1 MSLWRAARDRISSIL
16 NAPSNAFLRR
26 LLPDQGAKHWKGY
39 AFAFAM
45 MGLIA
50 VTTSLSAWI
59 IGRIVDKIFVGH
71 NLKAVWEITAAIVA
85 IYTVKGLAT
94 YGQQVVLSVVA
105 NNIVANIQKRIF
117 DQMLRMKVSYYGRS
131 HSSEFI
137 ARQAFIAQSA
147 SGVLNL
153 LITTFARDALTIVGL
168 VIVMVSQDPL
178 LSLFALMFLPL
189 AAVGVRKIGIRVR
202 RIMASEFQGAM
213 QMMESLQETAQGIR
227 IVKAFTLESFM
238 RDRQASA
245 IEGFERAAN
254 KLARVSS
261 RTSPIMESLG
271 GFAIAVVVLYSGYTV
286 IIRGNSPGSLFSFIT
301 SVIMLYEPLK
311 RVARLHVDLS
321 SSLFGVGM
329 LYDFLDAGDLEED
342 PLNASDLEVT
352 AGRIEFRDVV
362 FGYRPQER
370 VLHSIS
376 FAAEAGTTM
385 ALVGRSGGGKSTV
398 MNLILRLYEVE
409 LGQIL
414 CDGVD
419 IATVTLKSLRRQIAY
434 VSQENFLFKGSVRDN
449 IALGRPGASEE
460 EIVAAAKAAYADD
473 FIMGFERGYDTPC
486 GEHGMQLSG
495 GQRQRIA
502 IARAFLKDAPI
513 ILLDEATSALDSES
527 EQAIQKALHTLCEGR
542 TTIVIAHRLSTVA
555 QADEICV
562 IDRGRIVER
571 GRHGELLAQGQTYSH
586 IAQTQF
592 PHDAASRVAPLRVVV
607 YCAGRGPAERWR
619 RRRLRPKTTSDNG
632 MSACNLFRLEAIRE
646 SQPDSPSRKTDERA
660 ARPPQPSLRHS
671 RDRQRE
677 LALQEPRL
685 SQISQVNQ
693 TALTRPRNLG
703 QLRRGER
710 YRSARLLDWSVASR
724 LTRRC
729 SPCSMAFGFS
739 DRN

>member
-1 MSLWRAARDRISSIL
+1 MRSLSLWRIIHGRIRSFL
-16 NAPSNAFLRR
+16 NSPSNVLLRR
-26 LLPDQGAKHWKGY
+26 LLLDQGAKHWKGY
-39 AFAFAM
+39 VFAFAM

-59 IGRIVDKIFVGH
+59 IGRIVDKIFVGR

-94 YGQQVVLSVVA
+94 YGQQVVLSRVA
-105 NNIVANIQKRIF
+105 NSIVANVQNRIF
-117 DQMLRMKVSYYGRS
+117 DQMLRMKVGYYSRS

-137 ARQAFIAQSA
+137 TRQAFIAQSA
-147 SGVLNL
+147 SNVLNL
-153 LITTFARDALTIVGL
+153 LITTLSRDALTIVGL

-202 RIMASEFQGAM
+202 GIMASEFQRSV

-238 RDRQASA
+238 RDRQANA

-254 KLARVSS
+254 KLAQVSS

-271 GFAIAVVVLYSGYTV
+271 GFAIAAVVLYSGYTV
-286 IIRGNSPGSLFSFIT
+286 IIRGNPPGSLFSFIT

-321 SSLFGVGM
+321 ASLFGVGM
-329 LYDFLDAGDLEED
+329 LYHFLDAGDLEKD
-342 PLNASDLEVT
+342 SPNASQLKVT
-352 AGRIEFRDVV
+352 QGRIEFRDVV
-362 FGYRPQER
+362 FGYRPEER
-370 VLHSIS
+370 VLHSVS
-376 FAAEAGTTM
+376 FVAEAGKTM

-409 LGQIL
+409 SGQIL

-419 IATVTLKSLRRQIAY
+419 IAAVTLKSLRRQIAY
-434 VSQENFLFKGSVRDN
+434 VSQENFLFKGSVRYN
-449 IALGRPGASEE
+449 IALGRPGASDE
-460 EIVAAAKAAYADD
+460 EIVAAAKAAYAHD
-473 FIMGFERGYDTPC
+473 FIMSFEGGYDTPC

-555 QADEICV
+555 KADEISV

-571 GRHGELLAQGQTYSH
+571 GRHGELLAQGRTYSH

-592 PHDAASRVAPLRVVV
+592 PRDAA
-607 YCAGRGPAERWR
+607 
-619 RRRLRPKTTSDNG
+619 
-632 MSACNLFRLEAIRE
+632 
-646 SQPDSPSRKTDERA
+646 
-660 ARPPQPSLRHS
+660 
-671 RDRQRE
+671 
-677 LALQEPRL
+677 
-685 SQISQVNQ
+685 
-693 TALTRPRNLG
+693 
-703 QLRRGER
+703 
-710 YRSARLLDWSVASR
+710 
-724 LTRRC
+724 
-729 SPCSMAFGFS
+729 
-739 DRN
+739 

>member
-1 MSLWRAARDRISSIL
+1 MRSLSLWRIIHGRIRSFL
-16 NAPSNAFLRR
+16 NSPSNALLRR
-26 LLPDQGAKHWKGY
+26 LLLDQGAKHWKGY

-137 ARQAFIAQSA
+137 ARQTFIAQSA
-147 SGVLNL
+147 SSVLNL

-409 LGQIL
+409 SGQIL

-449 IALGRPGASEE
+449 IALGRPGASDE

-473 FIMGFERGYDTPC
+473 FIVGFERGYDTPC

-592 PHDAASRVAPLRVVV
+592 PHDPASRVAPLRVV
-607 YCAGRGPAERWR
+607 G
-619 RRRLRPKTTSDNG
+619 
-632 MSACNLFRLEAIRE
+632 
-646 SQPDSPSRKTDERA
+646 
-660 ARPPQPSLRHS
+660 
-671 RDRQRE
+671 
-677 LALQEPRL
+677 
-685 SQISQVNQ
+685 
-693 TALTRPRNLG
+693 
-703 QLRRGER
+703 
-710 YRSARLLDWSVASR
+710 
-724 LTRRC
+724 
-729 SPCSMAFGFS
+729 
-739 DRN
+739 